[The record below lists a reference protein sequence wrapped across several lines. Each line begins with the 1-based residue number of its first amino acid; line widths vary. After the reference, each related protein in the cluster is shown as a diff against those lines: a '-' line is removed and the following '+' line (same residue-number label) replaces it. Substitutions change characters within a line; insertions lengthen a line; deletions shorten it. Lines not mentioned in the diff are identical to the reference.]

1 MTRSAI
7 EVVHAGSASRDLTDA
22 DPRGWRL
29 GGGVT
34 YGALM
39 TARLGLRTAAVMGVD
54 RAAASAAELQV
65 LRKAGVT
72 LRLVELTECPVFR
85 NVETPEGRIQT
96 ALATGAPL
104 GVPGD
109 LPASWRDA
117 AAWSFAPVAGELP
130 AAWAELPADGALVAL
145 GWQGLLRSL
154 RTAATVERQ
163 PPRPGPFVRR
173 ADLVGLSRTDVD
185 PLTTI
190 AELTGLLRPGARL
203 VITDGAAGGVVVTVG
218 RAGPVGIA
226 RYVPAR
232 SDRDVDAT
240 GAGDAFLATLLA
252 AAIRPVLLGP
262 IRRRVGSDLRLAAAA
277 GSATVE
283 DAGIAGIPTL
293 AAVHDRAIRD
303 RERRLVVPTHTPA
316 ADLGSIRIGDLDGR
330 SGHRPDPPADRRPR
344 R

>member
-1 MTRSAI
+1 MTLPI
-7 EVVHAGSASRDLTDA
+7 VEVVHVGSASRDLTDA

-54 RAAASAAELQV
+54 RAASSAAELGL
-65 LRKAGVT
+65 LREAGVT
-72 LRLVELTECPVFR
+72 LRLVELGECPVFR
-85 NVETPEGRIQT
+85 NVETPDGRIQT

-104 GVPGD
+104 AVPPD
-109 LPASWRDA
+109 LPGSWRDA
-117 AAWSFAPVAGELP
+117 PAWSFAPVAGELP
-130 AAWAELPADGALVAL
+130 AAWAELPTDGAFVAL

-154 RTAATVERQ
+154 RAGATVERQ
-163 PPRPGPFVRR
+163 APQPGPFVGR
-173 ADLVGLSRTDVD
+173 ADLVGVSRTDLD
-185 PLTTI
+185 PGTTLG
-190 AELTGLLRPGARL
+190 ELAGLLRPGARL

-232 SDRDVDAT
+232 SDHDVDPT
-240 GAGDAFLATLLA
+240 GAGDAFLATLLG
-252 AAIRPVLLGP
+252 AAIRPAVLGP

-277 GSATVE
+277 GSSTVE
-283 DAGIAGIPTL
+283 ADGIAGIPTL
-293 AAVHDRAIRD
+293 AAVHARAVRD
-303 RERRLVVPTHTPA
+303 RDRRLVVPTRA
-316 ADLGSIRIGDLDGR
+316 GAGDLGSIRIGDLAGG
-330 SGHRPDPPADRRPR
+330 SAHRPEPPIGRRPR